1 VLRARTSWPGR
12 DDAEAWATLA
22 NQAMQLEMLEV
33 DQAENEAWMKTMRA
47 LVAEQLDYDTF
58 TARRM
63 TALSDRLRSRK
74 LAQTNLRYKYGLKQR
89 RGSLVR
95 LDVKRYLLAH
105 A

>member
-1 VLRARTSWPGR
+1 MQRARTSWPAR
-12 DDAEAWATLA
+12 DDTQAWAALA
-22 NQAMQLEMLEV
+22 NRAMQMEMLEV
-33 DQAENEAWMKTMRA
+33 DQTENDAWMKTMRA

-63 TALSDRLRSRK
+63 AALSDRLRSRK

-95 LDVKRYLLAH
+95 LDVKRYLRASE
-105 A
+105 